1 VGRSI
6 DLDATVASDFS
17 IFVKQTIRY
26 LEELS
31 MEERKLK
38 EWERNIKVLFGH
50 VPQLENIIKKPVY
63 YSNAPWAGEVNS
75 YFLKSTGGSAGED
88 FYRVVFKQGS
98 PKSLMTIGSGELSG
112 LKTTSV
118 VEKGRIADVA
128 GLKQVDVPAASN
140 LLPMLLMMGMFGA
153 IQNRLGYISNVC
165 VDIRNRQIVGDHA
178 RLERISEVILDC
190 FESIPEMDQ
199 DMMRSNRERMVRN
212 TDECHELLI
221 VMREELSRESQANPV
236 QYPTFDGQ
244 WVEVKGPN
252 WHKSSYDPVAFV
264 RQMMKHNVFAAYER
278 FVAGKICQIVLSG
291 NYSPSNIERSKQ
303 SVIRVK
309 DTIHKV
315 FDERIR
321 SLKEGAKEYEN
332 LILQCKKGHDVDNWN
347 LEDLE
352 QALSRQL
359 RTVANIEGQLDSL
372 LHAKLESFDF
382 LSRLANRDEI
392 DVFLINGAIVINEKE
407 AHARPNQQELS
418 SDGNNTGCGVRQVSC
433 DKQDFYR

>member
-1 VGRSI
+1 
-6 DLDATVASDFS
+6 
-17 IFVKQTIRY
+17 
-26 LEELS
+26 

-38 EWERNIKVLFGH
+38 EWEKNIKVLFGH
-50 VPQLENIIKKPVY
+50 VPQLENLIKNPVY

-118 VEKGRIADVA
+118 VEKGRIAAVA
-128 GLKQVDVPAASN
+128 GLERVDVPAASN
-140 LLPMLLMMGMFGA
+140 LLPMLLTMGMFGA

-165 VDIRNRQIVGDHA
+165 ADIRNRQIVGDHA

-199 DMMRSNRERMVRN
+199 DMMRLNLARMVSN
-212 TDECHELLI
+212 TDECLELLI
-221 VMREELSRESQANPV
+221 VMREELTRESQANPV
-236 QYPTFDGQ
+236 PYRTFDGQ
-244 WVEVKGPN
+244 WVEVTGPN
-252 WHKSSYDPVAFV
+252 RHKSSYHPIDFV
-264 RQMMKHNVFAAYER
+264 RQMMRHNIFAAYER

-309 DTIHKV
+309 DTIRKV
-315 FDERIR
+315 FEERIKAH
-321 SLKEGAKEYEN
+321 KEGAKEYEN
-332 LILQCKKGHDVDNWN
+332 LILQYNKGYDVGNWT
-347 LEDLE
+347 LWELE
-352 QALSRQL
+352 QVLSRQL
-359 RTVANIEGQLDSL
+359 RTVADIEGQLDGL
-372 LHAKLESFDF
+372 LDANLESFDF

-392 DVFLINGAIVINEKE
+392 DVYLINGAIVINEKE
-407 AHARPNQQELS
+407 AQALPNQQEPS
-418 SDGNNTGCGVRQVSC
+418 SDENRTGCGVRLVS
-433 DKQDFYR
+433 R